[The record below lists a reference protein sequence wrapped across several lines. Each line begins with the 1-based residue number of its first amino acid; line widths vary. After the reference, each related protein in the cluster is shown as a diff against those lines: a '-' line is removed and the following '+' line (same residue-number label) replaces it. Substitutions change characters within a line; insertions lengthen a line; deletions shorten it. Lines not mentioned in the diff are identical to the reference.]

1 MVCPGVMTGIESKT
15 SDCQDND
22 TLYVLCAPA
31 VLDGLTCSLGSD
43 LSSMPYSLFHTGLA
57 PSVRPSACS
66 FSEWKRFSGTKGAT
80 GGRQAV
86 IDGWILST
94 RTASSAV

>member
-22 TLYVLCAPA
+22 TLYVLYAPA

-43 LSSMPYSLFHTGLA
+43 LSSMPYSLFPHR
-57 PSVRPSACS
+57 SRPFGSPLCL
-66 FSEWKRFSGTKGAT
+66 
-80 GGRQAV
+80 Q
-86 IDGWILST
+86 LQ
-94 RTASSAV
+94 